1 MGLRELKAARTR
13 THIIDVAYE
22 MFLADGYDQTTME
35 QIAERAEVGS
45 STLYRYFPSKEL
57 LILDQLS
64 LTLDVGGAL
73 RARPENEPL
82 DVALGMALRQSFDSV
97 DDDERFAAIRRV
109 IDVSPV
115 PRARLWDIVVG
126 SRDDLARAIAERLGR
141 AEDDLLVLMTAATT
155 YTILEIAGERIW
167 TADAGRSHLDT
178 LDEVLAAVPGIEP
191 VLPAPLS
198 VLTSVSSDPSG
209 R

>member
-13 THIIDVAYE
+13 KHIIDVAYE

-64 LTLDVGGAL
+64 VTLDLGGAL
-73 RARPENEPL
+73 RARPADEPL
-82 DVALGMALRQSFDSV
+82 EISLGMALRHSFDSV
-97 DDDERFAAIRRV
+97 GDDERFSAIRRI

-126 SRDDLARAIAERLGR
+126 SRGDLEQAIAERLGR
-141 AEDDLLVLMTAATT
+141 PVDDLLVLMTAATT
-155 YTILEIAGERIW
+155 YSVLEIAGERIW
-167 TADAGRSHLDT
+167 AADATASHLDA
-178 LDEVLAAVPGIEP
+178 LDGVLTEMRALDRI
-191 VLPAPLS
+191 LPAPLA
-198 VLTSVSSDPSG
+198 VLEAAA